1 MCGIFCV
8 LNGTSFG
15 IGKEKNDY
23 VERAFKKGSPRGPEK
38 STLVTKDNIIFG
50 FHRLAINGYGNATSD
65 QPLMQNNCTLI
76 CNGEIYNWK
85 ELIAMCDLKC
95 STGSDC
101 EVIIALYKKYGIEE
115 TLNLLDGV
123 FAFVL
128 VDHDAQLMFV
138 ARDSLG
144 IRPLFMWRNTVY
156 LDVVVF
162 ASELKMGS
170 SLLRPRM
177 EPKPFP
183 PGHLMVLNYTQKGYL
198 YKEPKPFFK
207 IKSIPN
213 NSIQTIAQTDRL
225 IHDSLVAAVKKR
237 VDNTDRPIACLLSGG
252 LDSSLICSIV
262 VRIFKEKYGED
273 GASRVTT
280 WSIGMEGSEDLKYAR
295 KVADFLGTTH
305 NEIKCTEE
313 EFLDAIPE
321 VIYAIES
328 NDTTTVRAS
337 VGNYLIC
344 KYIRTNSPAKVIFN
358 GDGSDELTGGY
369 LYMHYAPDPIEFDI
383 ECRRLLRD
391 IHLFDVLR
399 SDRSISSNGL
409 EARTPF
415 LDRSFIQSYLS
426 IPSSLRYH
434 PSKKQPEKYL
444 LRHAFSAGYYLPD
457 EVLWRRKEAFSDG
470 VSTQKKSWF
479 EVIQERAQLICTRDY
494 GMADM
499 SGSEAEVTYYKRL
512 FTDKFGSLAYNKDVM
527 PYKWMPKFIDATD
540 ASARTLPIYKNK

>member
-15 IGKEKNDY
+15 GSKEKNDY
-23 VERAFKKGSPRGPEK
+23 VERAFKKGIPRGPEK
-38 STLVTKDNIIFG
+38 STLLTKDNIIFG
-50 FHRLAINGYGNATSD
+50 FHRLAINGYGTDTSD
-65 QPLMQNNCTLI
+65 QPLMKNNCTLI

-85 ELIAMCDLKC
+85 ELIEMCQLDC
-95 STGSDC
+95 SSGSDC
-101 EVIIALYKKYGIEE
+101 EVIIALYKKYGIKE

-123 FAFVL
+123 FAFIL
-128 VDHDAQLMFV
+128 VDHDAELMFV

-198 YKEPKPFFK
+198 YKEPKPFFE

-213 NSIQTIAQTDRL
+213 NSIQSLAQTDRL
-225 IHDSLVAAVKKR
+225 IHDSLVAAVSKR

-262 VRIFKEKYGED
+262 VRIFKEKYGEE
-273 GASRVTT
+273 GAARVNT

-313 EFLDAIPE
+313 EFLSAIPE

-344 KYIRTNSPAKVIFN
+344 KYIRTNSNAKVIFN

-369 LYMHYAPDPIEFDI
+369 LYMHYAPDAVEFDI
-383 ECRRLLRD
+383 ECRRLLHD

-409 EARTPF
+409 EAR
-415 LDRSFIQSYLS
+415 FIQSYLS
-426 IPSSLRYH
+426 IPVSLRYH
-434 PSKKQPEKYL
+434 PSRDQPEKYL
-444 LRHAFSAGYYLPD
+444 LRHAFSKGEYLPD

-479 EVIQERAQLICTRDY
+479 EVIQDRAQLICERDLKLRV
-494 GMADM
+494 
-499 SGSEAEVTYYKRL
+499 SGAEAEKRYYNHL
-512 FTDKFGSLAYNKDVM
+512 FTEKFGSVQYNEAVM
-527 PYKWMPKFIDATD
+527 PYKWMPKFINATD